1 MYSAPTPTAFLKH
14 LTRAAK
20 EESKATKPGYTYH
33 LEQIARFSGFS
44 PWRALTAAIESH
56 LDADAPQYLNSEF
69 CLRVLNGLE
78 KALPSTI
85 DQFAEREAERVIE
98 DSGMCFAGSKAGSKD
113 HNVVDLWTFLEAEL
127 PHAWSPELKRK
138 TYDSLAVQ
146 GTRLTLEEIM
156 FEY

>member
-1 MYSAPTPTAFLKH
+1 MYPAPTPTAFLKH

-20 EESKATKPGYTYH
+20 EESRATRPGYTYH

-44 PWRALTAAIESH
+44 PWRALSAAVESH
-56 LDADAPQYLNSEF
+56 RDAEAPQYLNPEF

-85 DQFAEREAERVIE
+85 DRFAVREAERTIE
-98 DSGMCFAGSKAGSKD
+98 DSGLCFAAPEAGSKD
-113 HNVVDLWTFLEAEL
+113 LNTVDLWDFLKKEL
-127 PHAWSPELKRK
+127 PDAWSSELKRR

-146 GTRLTLEEIM
+146 GTTLTLEEIM